1 MDFKGVLNTLIQFLE
16 ARQTPLAL
24 IGGLSMAA
32 YGSPRTT
39 LDLDLAVS
47 AEIQDELVSFL
58 ESLGYETLYRSSGYS
73 NHQHPIETL
82 GRVDIVYLRN
92 STARTLFAE
101 VRKIPGPGGLEV
113 PVLKPEHLAAMKIFA
128 MKNDASRRFR
138 ELADIQ
144 FLLSLPGVDREE
156 IRRYFTLYGLEKDFE
171 EIRKPG
177 N

>member
-1 MDFKGVLNTLIQFLE
+1 MDFEGVLNTLIRFLK
-16 ARQTPLAL
+16 ARQTPMAL
-24 IGGLSMAA
+24 IGGLGMAA

-73 NHQHPIETL
+73 NHLHPDENL
-82 GRVDIVYLRN
+82 GRVDIVYLR
-92 STARTLFAE
+92 STTARTLFGG
-101 VRKIPGPGGLEV
+101 VRKIPGPGGHEV

-138 ELADIQ
+138 ELTDIQ
-144 FLLSLPGVDREE
+144 FLLSLPGIDQEE
-156 IRRYFTLYGLEKDFE
+156 IGGYFIRYGLEEEFE
-171 EIRKPG
+171 EVRRPDS
-177 N
+177 